1 MNRKRFL
8 VLVIIGIAPLCGLF
22 AYIGYG
28 LSQARKALEE
38 QRETERQVH
47 EKAMRELDAL
57 RVEIRHSTEARTR
70 DLKALREELSH
81 NR

>member
-1 MNRKRFL
+1 MSRKRFL
-8 VLVIIGIAPLCGLF
+8 VLVIIGIAPLWGLF

-38 QRETERQVH
+38 QQQSERQTH
-47 EKAMRELDAL
+47 EDAMRKLYNL
-57 RVEIRHSTEARTR
+57 RIEIRHASEARTR